1 MKFFLTLFLLAFT
14 ISFQAQD
21 QSKDVL
27 FTVDQEPVYASE
39 FIRVFN
45 KNLDLVKDE
54 SQKDVDAYLKLF
66 VNYKLKLKEA
76 KTLGFDTMPKY
87 KRELSNYK
95 SQLAKNYL
103 TDNKVTDALVKEAY
117 ERISNEVNASHI
129 LIRVDE
135 NASPKDTLVA
145 YNDLLKLR
153 DRVLQEG
160 YKAVQKEVHDGKT
173 VYAEDLGYF
182 SGFKMVYAFENVAF
196 NTEIGVVS
204 LPFRTQ
210 FGYHIIHVLDKR
222 KSRGQREI
230 AHIMINLEKE
240 DAESRIQDIYKKLQ
254 QGEDF
259 ASLAKQFSEDKS
271 TSTKGG
277 KLSPFSSGELR
288 SQEFED
294 QAFAIE
300 KEGTYTTPFKSDFGW
315 HVMKLIKKIE
325 TAPFEDM
332 KATLEAKVKRD
343 SRSKLISTSR
353 INKLKQRYA
362 ISNVDSDLAYFTSIL
377 NTEFYNGKWK
387 APLGFET
394 EKAFVKIENKQFTYS
409 DFANF
414 LIKSQRSKSVKQLP
428 FKDIVANAY
437 ATFLDESILAYQ
449 EENLEF
455 ENEDFA
461 NILGEYRDGLLL
473 FDLMDNE
480 IWKAAANDSVAVQ
493 AFYAANKENYF
504 FNERVNAVVAS
515 SAKKKDIHKVSKL
528 LKKGK
533 TIEEIKSTVNTKDQ
547 VHVIFTSGLMDA
559 EHQALPEGFSF
570 KKGVSKVCNHN
581 GSFVVVEVNEVL
593 PKAFKTLEEAKGKV
607 SSDFQDAKEK
617 NWLLE
622 LKNKYPVSINQEV
635 LTIVKSKLNK

>member
-1 MKFFLTLFLLAFT
+1 MRFFLTLFFLAFT
-14 ISFQAQD
+14 LSFQAQD
-21 QSKDVL
+21 KSKEVL

-66 VNYKLKLKEA
+66 VSYKLKLKEA

-87 KRELSNYK
+87 KRELNNYK

-103 TDNKVTDALVKEAY
+103 TDNKVTDALVEEAY
-117 ERISNEVNASHI
+117 ERISNEVNAGHI
-129 LIRVDE
+129 LIRIEE
-135 NASPKDTLVA
+135 NANPKDTLVV

-153 DRVLQEG
+153 DRVIKEG

-196 NTEIGVVS
+196 NTAIGEVS

-210 FGYHIIHVLDKR
+210 FGYHIVHVLDTR

-230 AHIMINLEKE
+230 AHIMVNLEKE
-240 DAESRIQDIYKKLQ
+240 DAETRIQDIYKKLQ

-259 ASLAKQFSEDKS
+259 ESLAKQFSEDKS
-271 TSTKGG
+271 TANKGG

-288 SQEFED
+288 SQEFEN
-294 QAFAIE
+294 QAFAIK
-300 KEGTYTTPFKSDFGW
+300 KEETYTAPFKSDFGW
-315 HVMKLIKKIE
+315 HIMKLIKKIE
-325 TAPFEDM
+325 TAPFQDM
-332 KATLEAKVKRD
+332 KSTLEAKVKRD

-362 ISNVDSDLAYFTSIL
+362 ISNVDRDLEYFTSIL
-377 NTEFYNGKWK
+377 NAEFYKSKWK
-387 APLGFET
+387 TPLGFQP
-394 EKAFVKIENKQFTYS
+394 EKAFLKIENKQFTYT
-409 DFANF
+409 DFANL
-414 LIKSQRSKSVKQLP
+414 LIKSQRRNTKQLP
-428 FKDIVANAY
+428 FKDIVANTY
-437 ATFLDESILAYQ
+437 TTFLETNILAYQ

-473 FDLMDNE
+473 FDLMENE
-480 IWKAAANDSVAVQ
+480 IWKAAANDTLAVQ
-493 AFYAANKENYF
+493 EFYKENKKDYF
-504 FNERVNAVVAS
+504 FNERVDAIVAS
-515 SAKKKDIHKVSKL
+515 SAKKKDISKVTKL

-547 VHVIFTSGLMDA
+547 VKVIFTSGFMNA
-559 EHQALPEGFSF
+559 EHQALPEDFSF
-570 KKGVSKVCNHN
+570 KKGVSKVFSHN
-581 GSFVVVEVNEVL
+581 GSYVVVKVNDIL
-593 PKAFKTLEEAKGKV
+593 PKAYKTFEEAKGKV

-617 NWLLE
+617 NWIVDLE
-622 LKNKYPVSINQEV
+622 KKYSVTINQEV
-635 LTIVKSKLNK
+635 LIIVKSKLNK

>member
-196 NTEIGVVS
+196 NTEIGAVS

>member
-1 MKFFLTLFLLAFT
+1 MRFFLTLFFLVFT
-14 ISFQAQD
+14 LSFQAQD
-21 QSKDVL
+21 QSKEVL
-27 FTVDQEPVYASE
+27 FTVDEEPVYASE

-54 SQKDVDAYLKLF
+54 SQKDVDAYLELF

-95 SQLAKNYL
+95 NQLAKNYL
-103 TDNKVTDALVKEAY
+103 TDTKVTDALVEEAY
-117 ERISNEVNASHI
+117 YRVSNEVNASHI

-135 NASPKDTLVA
+135 DASPKDTLAV
-145 YNDLLKLR
+145 YNELLKLR
-153 DRVLQEG
+153 DRVLTEG

-173 VYAEDLGYF
+173 RYAEDLGYF
-182 SGFKMVYAFENVAF
+182 SGFKMVYPFENVAF
-196 NTEIGVVS
+196 NTEIGEVS

-210 FGYHIIHVLDKR
+210 FGYHIINVLDKR
-222 KSRGQREI
+222 ESRGQREI
-230 AHIMINLEKE
+230 AHIMISLEKE

-277 KLSPFSSGELR
+277 KLAPFSSGELR

-294 QAFAIE
+294 EAFTIE
-300 KEGTYTTPFKSDFGW
+300 TEGTYTEPFKSDFGW
-315 HVMKLIKKIE
+315 HIMKLIKKIE

-332 KATLEAKVKRD
+332 KSTLEAKVKRD

-362 ISNVDSDLAYFTSIL
+362 ISNVDEDLVYFASLL
-377 NTEFYNGKWK
+377 NADYYKSKWK
-387 APLGFET
+387 APLGFSMEN
-394 EKAFVKIENKQFTYS
+394 AFVKIENKQFTYN

-414 LIKSQRSKSVKQLP
+414 LIKSQRSKSTKQLP
-428 FKDIVANAY
+428 FADIVANAY
-437 ATFLDESILAYQ
+437 TAFLDENILAYQ

-473 FDLMDNE
+473 FDLMENE

-493 AFYAANKENYF
+493 SFYAANKENYF
-504 FNERVNAVVAS
+504 FNERVDAVVAS
-515 SAKKKDIHKVSKL
+515 SAKKKDISKVSKL
-528 LKKGK
+528 LKKGNS
-533 TIEEIKSTVNTKDQ
+533 IAEIKNTVNTKDQ
-547 VHVIFTSGLMDA
+547 VNVIFTSGLMDI
-559 EHQALPEGFSF
+559 EHQALPKGFSF
-570 KKGVSKVCNHN
+570 KKGVSKVLSHN
-581 GSFVVVEVNEVL
+581 DSYVVVKVNEVL
-593 PKAFKTLEEAKGKV
+593 PKAYKTLEEAKGKV

-617 NWLLE
+617 NWLIE
-622 LKNKYPVSINQEV
+622 LKNKYSVSIHQEV
-635 LTIVKSKLNK
+635 LETVKSKLNK

>member
-1 MKFFLTLFLLAFT
+1 MRFFSTLFFFAFT
-14 ISFQAQD
+14 ISFYAQNNNK
-21 QSKDVL
+21 QVL
-27 FTVDQEPVYASE
+27 FTVDEDPVYASE

-66 VNYKLKLKEA
+66 VSYKLKLKEA

-103 TDNKVTDALVKEAY
+103 TDNKVTDALVNEAY
-117 ERISNEVNASHI
+117 ERTTNEVNASHI
-129 LIRVDE
+129 LIRIDE

-153 DRVLQEG
+153 GRVIDEG
-160 YKAVQKEVHDGKT
+160 YKAVQKEVHNGKT
-173 VYAEDLGYF
+173 IYAEDLGYF
-182 SGFKMVYAFENVAF
+182 SGFKMVYPFENAAY
-196 NTEIGVVS
+196 NTSIGEVS

-210 FGYHIIHVLDKR
+210 FGYHIVKVFDKR
-222 KSRGQREI
+222 KSRGQREV
-230 AHIMINLEKE
+230 AHIMINLDKE
-240 DAESRIQDIYKKLQ
+240 DAESRIQDIYKKLE

-259 ASLAKQFSEDKS
+259 EPLAKQFSEDKS

-294 QAFAIE
+294 QAFSIE
-300 KEGTYTTPFKSDFGW
+300 EEGVYTKPFKSNFGW
-315 HVMKLIKKIE
+315 HIMKLIKKIE
-325 TAPFEDM
+325 TPPFQDM
-332 KATLEAKVKRD
+332 KSTLEAKVKRD

-353 INKLKQRYA
+353 INKLKERYA
-362 ISNVDSDLAYFTSIL
+362 ISNVDKDLAYFTSIL
-377 NTEFYNGKWK
+377 NNEFYKSKWK
-387 APLGFET
+387 TPESFQP
-394 EKAFVKIENKQFTYS
+394 EKAFVTIEKKQFTYK
-409 DFANF
+409 DFADF
-414 LIKSQRSKSVKQLP
+414 LIKSQRRNKKQLP
-428 FKDIVANAY
+428 LNKIVENTYNA
-437 ATFLDESILAYQ
+437 FLEEKMLAYQ

-473 FDLMDNE
+473 FDLMENE

-493 AFYAANKENYF
+493 EFFNANKTNYF
-504 FNERVNAVVAS
+504 FNERVDAVVAS
-515 SAKKKDIHKVSKL
+515 SAKKKDINKVAKL
-528 LKKGK
+528 LKNGI
-533 TIEEIKSTVNTKDQ
+533 TIEEIKSIVNTEDQ

-559 EHQALPEGFSF
+559 KHQALPKGFSF
-570 KKGVSKVCNHN
+570 KKGVSKVFTHN
-581 GSFVVVEVNEVL
+581 DSFVVVKVNEIL
-593 PKAFKTLEEAKGKV
+593 PKTQKTFEEAKGKV

-617 NWLLE
+617 KWLVDLE
-622 LKNKYPVSINQEV
+622 NKYKVTIHQDV
-635 LTIVKSKLNK
+635 LTTVKSKLNKD

>member
-1 MKFFLTLFLLAFT
+1 MRFILTLCVLVFT
-14 ISFQAQD
+14 LSFQAQD
-21 QSKDVL
+21 KSSDVL

-54 SQKDVDAYLKLF
+54 SQKDVDAYLELF
-66 VNYKLKLKEA
+66 VSYKLKLKEA

-103 TDNKVTDALVKEAY
+103 TDNKVTDALVEEAY
-117 ERISNEVNASHI
+117 ERVSNEVNASHI
-129 LIRVDE
+129 LIKMDE
-135 NASPKDTLVA
+135 DASPEDTLVV
-145 YNDLLKLR
+145 YNQLLKLR
-153 DRVLQEG
+153 SRVIAEG
-160 YKAVQKEVHDGKT
+160 YKAVQKEVHNGKT

-182 SGFKMVYAFENVAF
+182 SGFKMVYPFENAAF
-196 NTEIGVVS
+196 NTAIGEVS
-204 LPFRTQ
+204 LPFRSQ
-210 FGYHIIHVLDKR
+210 FGYHIVHVLDKR

-230 AHIMINLEKE
+230 AHIMVNLDKE

-259 ASLAKQFSEDKS
+259 GALAKQFSEDKS
-271 TSTKGG
+271 TADKGG
-277 KLSPFSSGELR
+277 KLAPFSSGELR

-300 KEGTYTTPFKSDFGW
+300 NEETYTMPFKSSFGW
-315 HVMKLIKKIE
+315 HIVKLIRKIE

-332 KATLEAKVKRD
+332 KSTLEAKVKRD

-353 INKLKQRYA
+353 INELKQRYT
-362 ISNVDSDLAYFTSIL
+362 ISNVDIDLAYFTSIL
-377 NTEFYNGKWK
+377 NTEFYKSKWK
-387 APLGFET
+387 TPSNFQP

-409 DFANF
+409 DFSNF
-414 LIKSQRSKSVKQLP
+414 IIKSQRRNAKQLP
-428 FKDIVANAY
+428 FNTIVANAY
-437 ATFLDESILAYQ
+437 TAFLDENVLAYQ

-473 FDLMDNE
+473 FDLMEKE

-493 AFYAANKENYF
+493 AYYTVNKENYF
-504 FNERVNAVVAS
+504 FNERVDAVVAS
-515 SAKKKDIHKVSKL
+515 SAKKKDISKVSKL

-533 TIEEIKSTVNTKDQ
+533 TIEEIKSAVNTKDQ

-559 EHQALPEGFSF
+559 EHQALPKDFSF
-570 KKGVSKVCNHN
+570 TKGVSKIFNHN
-581 GSFVVVEVNEVL
+581 GSYVVVKVNKVL
-593 PKAFKTLEEAKGKV
+593 PKAYKTFGEAKGKV
-607 SSDFQDAKEK
+607 SSDFQDEKEK
-617 NWLLE
+617 NWLKELE
-622 LKNKYPVSINQEV
+622 NKYKVVIHPEV
-635 LTIVKSKLNK
+635 LTAVKSKLNK